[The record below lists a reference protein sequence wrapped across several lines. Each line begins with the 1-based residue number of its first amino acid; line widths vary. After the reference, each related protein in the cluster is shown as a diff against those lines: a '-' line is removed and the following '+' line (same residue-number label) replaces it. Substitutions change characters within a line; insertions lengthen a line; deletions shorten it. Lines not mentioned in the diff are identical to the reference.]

1 MAKSNVYSETIL
13 TLKAGSI
20 YPYEFFPYRM
30 QDIEVFNIGTSDVIV
45 MVDDA
50 SLANGITVVSNGD
63 RIFRA
68 NGPSFQRATF
78 YSLLGTTLRVVS
90 AR

>member
-13 TLKAGSI
+13 ILKAGSI

-50 SLANGITVVSNGD
+50 SLANGITIDTNGKRDFHSNGPNFKRISFYSIRGTKIRMVVS
-63 RIFRA
+63 R
-68 NGPSFQRATF
+68 
-78 YSLLGTTLRVVS
+78 
-90 AR
+90 